1 MFGRSPAQSL
11 ALTDLERKLGE
22 FGVCFS
28 QKLGELDDIFQSVAE
43 RQGRIE
49 ENARLQTEETRE
61 MMETTR
67 NIIHDHRDTASI
79 NILREVEGRIEARE
93 SMFGSELRVLTN
105 KLERLENSLLTER
118 ERLDQLQQV
127 SGLSLSDVERKLDLK
142 DEEVESR
149 IKNLSFQLDDLKQ
162 TMENVH
168 DKMYDFESSKK
179 NNLIFYGIPREE
191 RESGRSLI
199 LKIKSLI
206 TTRLNIRRYISLTSA
221 TRLLTGMNFT
231 MKCFKDK
238 KRF

>member
-1 MFGRSPAQSL
+1 
-11 ALTDLERKLGE
+11 
-22 FGVCFS
+22 
-28 QKLGELDDIFQSVAE
+28 
-43 RQGRIE
+43 
-49 ENARLQTEETRE
+49 
-61 MMETTR
+61 METTR
-67 NIIHDHRDTASI
+67 NIIQDHRDTASI

-149 IKNLSFQLDDLKQ
+149 IENLSFQLDDLKQ

-168 DKMYDFESSKK
+168 DKMFDFESSKK
-179 NNLIFYGIPREE
+179 TNLIFYGIPREE
-191 RESGRSLI
+191 RESGKSLI

-221 TRLLTGMNFT
+221 TRLLTGM
-231 MKCFKDK
+231 
-238 KRF
+238 KRWILP